1 MHYYYYCYYH
11 YFLVGK
17 WDCCPMGC
25 ITQAAQMGSSSFTAS
40 CLLSPPSRGQL
51 LHKALQLPC
60 PALLC
65 SLLFSSLSD
74 HPMPF
79 LFVEP
84 FNSEVAETNL
94 TR

>member
-1 MHYYYYCYYH
+1 ME
-11 YFLVGK
+11 
-17 WDCCPMGC
+17 C

-40 CLLSPPSRGQL
+40 CLLSPPSQGQL